1 MKYIYNLKNTKY
13 IVHSVRKLEHVL
25 NYAGIEIIDY
35 KIGLPYSW
43 QILKN
48 LIKKNLL
55 TYKMINEKGI
65 FIKKLESNSD
75 LNRLINK
82 SL

>member
-1 MKYIYNLKNTKY
+1 MENTKY
-13 IVHSVRKLEHVL
+13 IIYSVRRLEHVL

-48 LIKKNLL
+48 LINKNLL
-55 TYKMINEKGI
+55 TYKTINEKGI
-65 FIKKLESNSD
+65 FIKKLESNFD
-75 LNRLINK
+75 LSQLINK